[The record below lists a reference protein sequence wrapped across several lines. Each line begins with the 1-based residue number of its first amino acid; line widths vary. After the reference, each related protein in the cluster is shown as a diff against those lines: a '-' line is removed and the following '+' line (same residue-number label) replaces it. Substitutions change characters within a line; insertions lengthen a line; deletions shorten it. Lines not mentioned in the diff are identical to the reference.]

1 MAVLSTGPIENHI
14 VAGSG
19 VRPTQRITVTM
30 VNHNLT
36 DVYHIWVQGYHL
48 SDVRTLYVEEL
59 FIVLPNQ
66 VITKD
71 FDANFDAVEFNF
83 SLGDAAVADAK
94 ISVWGRDQNGD
105 LVTAYR
111 LVSSELIGAGYNTS
125 GELGATGATGETGV
139 TGVTGETGVTG
150 ATGETGV
157 TGATGETGATGAT
170 GATGV
175 TGVTGETGVTGATG
189 ETGVTGAT
197 GETGATGA
205 TGATGVTGVTGETG
219 VTGATGETGVTGA
232 TGETG
237 ATGATGE
244 TGVTGATGE
253 TGATGATGATGVT
266 GVTGETGVTGATGA
280 TGVTGA
286 TGEAGAA
293 GATGV
298 TGATGGTGVTGAT
311 GEPGATAAPAVS
323 SLFYETVP
331 GPGLQNLLLSESNPI
346 CYMIVGPIL
355 EGQLMKIEYF
365 TQIAVVVEANWSFD
379 FNIRLLRRGEEL
391 SRLNYT
397 QSGDT
402 AGTIRIHPFGTV
414 VDTSPFT
421 QGGFSVYVVFLEFT
435 TTTNVTSATGEQR
448 NMIGIRFS

>member
-30 VNHNLT
+30 VNQNLT

-105 LVTAYR
+105 LVTAHR

-205 TGATGVTGVTGETG
+205 TGATGVTG
-219 VTGATGETGVTGA
+219 A

-244 TGVTGATGE
+244 PGV
-253 TGATGATGATGVT
+253 
-266 GVTGETGVTGATGA
+266 
-280 TGVTGA
+280 
-286 TGEAGAA
+286 
-293 GATGV
+293 
-298 TGATGGTGVTGAT
+298 
-311 GEPGATAAPAVS
+311 TAAPAVS

-331 GPGLQNLLLSESNPI
+331 GPGLQNLLLSESTPI

>member
-59 FIVLPNQ
+59 FSVLPNQ

-105 LVTAYR
+105 LVTAHR
-111 LVSSELIGAGYNTS
+111 LVSSELIGVGNNTLGEAGAT
-125 GELGATGATGETGV
+125 GEPGATGATGETGA
-139 TGVTGETGVTG
+139 TGATGETGATGATGETGATGATGETGASGATGEPGATG

-157 TGATGETGATGAT
+157 TGATGQ
-170 GATGV
+170 
-175 TGVTGETGVTGATG
+175 
-189 ETGVTGAT
+189 
-197 GETGATGA
+197 
-205 TGATGVTGVTGETG
+205 TG

-244 TGVTGATGE
+244 TGASGVTGETGAPGATGETGVTGATGE
-253 TGATGATGATGVT
+253 TGVTGA
-266 GVTGETGVTGATGA
+266 TGETGVTGATGA
-280 TGVTGA
+280 T
-286 TGEAGAA
+286 
-293 GATGV
+293 
-298 TGATGGTGVTGAT
+298 
-311 GEPGATAAPAVS
+311 AAPAIS
-323 SLFYETVP
+323 SIFFDNQQGMMSVP
-331 GPGLQNLLLSESNPI
+331 FPESGVAAVLGFIN
-346 CYMIVGPIL
+346 VAPIL
-355 EGQLMKIEYF
+355 EGQLVKIDYF
-365 TQIAVVVEANWSFD
+365 AQIQVAVEADWSFD
-379 FNIRLLRRGEEL
+379 YTIKLLRNGDVI
-391 SRLNYT
+391 SQLNYT
-397 QSGDT
+397 KRGDA
-402 AGTIRIHPFGTV
+402 AGTIMIHPSGAF
-414 VDTSPFT
+414 VDTFPFVE
-421 QGGFSVYVVFLEFT
+421 GAEFGVYFVVMEFIT
-435 TTTNVTSATGEQR
+435 ATNVTSAWAGVR
-448 NMIGIRFS
+448 SMSGIRFS